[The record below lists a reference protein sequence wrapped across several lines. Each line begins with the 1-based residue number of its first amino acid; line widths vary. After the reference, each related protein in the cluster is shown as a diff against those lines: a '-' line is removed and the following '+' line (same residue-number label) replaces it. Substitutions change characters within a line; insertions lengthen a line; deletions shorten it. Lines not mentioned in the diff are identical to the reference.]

1 MSRRSRG
8 HDDAVAAPQGRF
20 REAGAADSP
29 QPGRGAAAICFRGE
43 RPDAG
48 ERPDT
53 DERPDADAGDASHLL
68 HGPDQRDSGLGN
80 PGDPGPIL
88 GLDEPVRHH
97 P

>member
-1 MSRRSRG
+1 MTTPLPR
-8 HDDAVAAPQGRF
+8 

-43 RPDAG
+43 RPDA
-48 ERPDT
+48 
-53 DERPDADAGDASHLL
+53 DAGDASHLL
-68 HGPDQRDSGLGN
+68 HGPDQRDGGLGD

>member
-1 MSRRSRG
+1 MPTPLPR
-8 HDDAVAAPQGRF
+8 
-20 REAGAADSP
+20 REAGAAESP
-29 QPGRGAAAICFRGE
+29 QPGAAALSRRNRGT
-43 RPDAG
+43 PAPPHAPG

-53 DERPDADAGDASHLL
+53 DAGDASHLL
-68 HGPDQRDSGLGN
+68 HGPDQRDGGLGD

>member
-8 HDDAVAAPQGRF
+8 HDDAVAAPRGRF
-20 REAGAADSP
+20 READAADSP
-29 QPGRGAAAICFRGE
+29 QPGRGVAAVCVCGE

-53 DERPDADAGDASHLL
+53 DAGDASHLL
-68 HGPDQRDSGLGN
+68 HGPDQRDGGLGD